1 MTSADRETPQAQ
13 APRPAWGDAE
23 DLRSYKPGRE
33 DPRVFWFRDDL
44 HNPYPVTPLG
54 MSTVNRGHMWG
65 FALAGEETQVPPS
78 KGAIIKTYG
87 QRVYLGFTNIAD
99 PAEIGRR
106 AEKFGPYVGQAMG
119 DWENFYGSCRQEG
132 KDLTLANITVDRAAL
147 SHAELADHLRTCY
160 STLMKCWFF
169 HFKTMYVAYGVYIG
183 GEQAVKAWGMEEQDY
198 TTMLKG
204 FETIAT
210 ASDRGQYELC
220 CTVLDS
226 VELIRV
232 FDGDAP
238 STELRALLAESE
250 DGRRWLTQLQQYLDD
265 YGHRLAA
272 AILDVNHPTWHE
284 DPTPVI
290 ENVRQMLA
298 KKRAGWDFEEERR
311 ETARRREEAVA
322 DFRRTLSPE
331 QQAAFDEGLPAWQ
344 KGYSYGEDHWY
355 YWEQVAYSGIR
366 YAALEAGRRFTELGM
381 IDSREDVFNLNWT
394 ELLEAMDAVAE
405 DEAPAAYAY
414 GHLLR
419 PLVAERAELLAQAA
433 TDKGPA
439 FLGSIPDSDVDPIA
453 IKVFGLTETLFE
465 KARRE
470 LSGEPAAESLR
481 FEGFPGSPG
490 LVEGRARLVLE
501 SDGFAKVKVGDILV
515 CPFTSPAWT
524 PLFPKIRAIVTD
536 SGGML
541 THAAVAAREYGVPA
555 VVGTWKAT
563 TTVRDGDLIRVDG
576 TNGVVEVLER
586 AKA

>member
-1 MTSADRETPQAQ
+1 MAADRETLQSGQPY
-13 APRPAWGDAE
+13 PAWGDAE

-44 HNPYPVTPLG
+44 HNPYPITPLG

-65 FALAGEETQVPPS
+65 FALAAEESQVPPS
-78 KGAIIKTYG
+78 KGAVIKTHG
-87 QRVYLGFTNIAD
+87 QRVYLGFTNIGD

-106 AEKFGPYVGQAMG
+106 AERFGPYVERAMS

-132 KDLTLANITVDRAAL
+132 KDLTLANIAVEREAL
-147 SHAELADHLRTCY
+147 SHAELAAHLRTCY

-169 HFKTMYVAYGVYIG
+169 HFKTMYVAYGVYIA
-183 GEQAVKAWGMEEQDY
+183 GEEVVKGWGLEEKDY

-220 CTVLDS
+220 CAALESAEVT
-226 VELIRV
+226 RA
-232 FDGDAP
+232 FDGDTP
-238 STELRALLAESE
+238 SAEMRSRLLESE
-250 DGRRWLTQLQQYLDD
+250 DGRRWLARLQQYLDD

-272 AILDVNHPTWHE
+272 AILDVNHPTWFE

-290 ENVRQMLA
+290 ENVRQMMA

-311 ETARRREEAVA
+311 ETARRREDAIA
-322 DFRRTLSPE
+322 DFRATLTSE
-331 QQAAFDEGLPAWQ
+331 QQAAFDQGLPAWQ
-344 KGYSYGEDHWY
+344 KGYAYGEDHWY

-366 YAALEAGRRFTELGM
+366 YAALEAGRRLTELG
-381 IDSREDVFNLNWT
+381 ITDSPEDVFNLAWT
-394 ELLEAMDAVAE
+394 ELLETIDAVAE
-405 DEAPAAYAY
+405 YELPAAYMY
-414 GHLLR
+414 SHLLR
-419 PLVAERAELLAQAA
+419 PLIAERADLLTQAES
-433 TDKGPA
+433 DKGPA
-439 FLGSIPDSDVDPIA
+439 FLGSSPDSDLDPIGV
-453 IKVFGLTETLFE
+453 KVFGLTEVLFE

-470 LSGEPAAESLR
+470 LAGEQAAEKLT
-481 FEGFPGSPG
+481 FEGFPGAPG
-490 LVEGRARLVLE
+490 LVEGRARVVLE
-501 SDGFAKVKVGDILV
+501 PDGFAKVKVGDILV

-555 VVGTWKAT
+555 VVGTWTAT
-563 TTVRDGDLIRVDG
+563 TTVHDGDLIRVDG

-586 AKA
+586 AQA